1 MKFKASEKFVILE
14 TAIYSEKVFKQGEV
28 WMLGEICHTNYIG
41 QNQNV
46 VNRLSIIE
54 ERGPDYLI
62 ELPDDKIEEI
72 YKKIKP
78 LSLVRQERIDE
89 ILS

>member
-14 TAIYSEKVFKQGEV
+14 TATYSQKLFKQGEV
-28 WMLGEICHTNYIG
+28 WMLGEICHHNYVG
-41 QNQNV
+41 QNGTTKTISV
-46 VNRLSIIE
+46 IE
-54 ERGPDYLI
+54 ELGPDYLI
-62 ELPDDKIEEI
+62 ELPDDKIEEF

-78 LSLVRQERIDE
+78 LALVRQERIDE